1 MKQRRASV
9 RRGGGGRT
17 RSEIVGQVLA
27 VLAAL
32 AKPHTAAELAA
43 HTGLHVRTVYRILRA
58 LPEAGIGLRVTE
70 PKHRGP
76 GRPVRFYRRT

>member
-1 MKQRRASV
+1 MKKLRASP

-32 AKPHTAAELAA
+32 AKPHTAAELAER
-43 HTGLHVRTVYRILRA
+43 TGLHVRTVYRILQA

-70 PKHRGP
+70 PKRRAH
-76 GRPVRFYRRT
+76 GRPVRFYRRA